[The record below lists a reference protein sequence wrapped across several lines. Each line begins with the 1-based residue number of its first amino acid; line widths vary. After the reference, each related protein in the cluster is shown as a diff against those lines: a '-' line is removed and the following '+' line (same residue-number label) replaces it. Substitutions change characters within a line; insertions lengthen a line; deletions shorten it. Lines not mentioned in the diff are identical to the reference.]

1 MPKGIFGGAIF
12 VSAFLLF
19 WLQPLFSKMVL
30 PFLGGSPSVWN
41 TAMMFFQ
48 LVLLAGY
55 GYAHLLTH
63 KIAKLRWQ
71 LAIHAIVVAGGLAFL
86 PFAVSRGLVPPT
98 SGSPIPWLFGLLAVS
113 VGWPFF
119 ALSASAPLLQ
129 AWFGRSGHRLSG
141 DPYFLYAA
149 SNSGSLLALLAFPI
163 LLEPQLTLAGQSM
176 AWTIGYGV
184 LFVALIAAGILLLR
198 SSAATAT
205 QQAAAAPVAPNSWR
219 QRLTWIVLAFV
230 PSSLLLGVTTYI
242 TTDIASAPLLW
253 VVPLALYLLSF
264 IIAFARRAWL
274 KPEWTLKPQAIGIL
288 VVAILVTLVLLF
300 ERGGSVLL
308 VASVHLLTFFAT
320 AVVCHTELAR
330 RRPGVEGLTEFYFC
344 MSIGGAL
351 GGIFNALVAP
361 LIFSTDYEYYL
372 ALVAACALR
381 VFVGGEAKK
390 LNARDIVYP
399 AILAVLVAAVAYRSV
414 DASPLGLIGRVA
426 FLVPCAVALYA
437 FAARPFRFAFGV
449 AALIG
454 SALLV
459 QGSVDVLHTER
470 NFFGINRV
478 KLIAGGA
485 KTVLIHGTT
494 MHGTEF
500 TDPRLRREPLA
511 YYARSGPVGQL
522 LALAGL
528 RPRVAAVG
536 LGTGALACYRKP
548 GESWTFFEIDAA
560 VERIARDSRFFH
572 YLPDCGA
579 GTNVVLGDGRLS
591 LKAMP
596 DASYDLIVIDA
607 FSSDSIPM
615 HLLTREAVA
624 LYLRKLKPRG
634 VILFNISNEYLRLE
648 PVVSAL
654 VASVG
659 AAGRH
664 QIFQPSREQVA
675 EGATASEWMAIAATD
690 ADLAFLKPE
699 KRWQVIRAEPGAAPW
714 TDDFSNIVGAIR
726 W

>member
-30 PFLGGSPSVWN
+30 PLLGGSPSVWN

-63 KIAKLRWQ
+63 GIAKLRWQ
-71 LAIHAIVVAGGLAFL
+71 LAIHGAVVAGGLAFL

-129 AWFGRSGHRLSG
+129 AWFARSGHRLSG

-163 LLEPQLTLAGQSM
+163 LLEPELTLAGQSM
-176 AWTIGYGV
+176 AWAIGYGV
-184 LFVALIAAGILLLR
+184 LFLALIAAGILLLR
-198 SSAATAT
+198 SGAATAT
-205 QQAAAAPVAPNSWR
+205 QEAAAAPVAATTWR

-264 IIAFARRAWL
+264 IVAFAHRAWL
-274 KPEWTLKPQAIGIL
+274 KPEWTLKAQAIGIL

-308 VASVHLLTFFAT
+308 VASVHLLTFFVT

-361 LIFSTDYEYYL
+361 LIF
-372 ALVAACALR
+372 
-381 VFVGGEAKK
+381 
-390 LNARDIVYP
+390 
-399 AILAVLVAAVAYRSV
+399 
-414 DASPLGLIGRVA
+414 
-426 FLVPCAVALYA
+426 
-437 FAARPFRFAFGV
+437 
-449 AALIG
+449 
-454 SALLV
+454 
-459 QGSVDVLHTER
+459 
-470 NFFGINRV
+470 
-478 KLIAGGA
+478 
-485 KTVLIHGTT
+485 
-494 MHGTEF
+494 
-500 TDPRLRREPLA
+500 
-511 YYARSGPVGQL
+511 
-522 LALAGL
+522 
-528 RPRVAAVG
+528 
-536 LGTGALACYRKP
+536 
-548 GESWTFFEIDAA
+548 
-560 VERIARDSRFFH
+560 
-572 YLPDCGA
+572 
-579 GTNVVLGDGRLS
+579 
-591 LKAMP
+591 
-596 DASYDLIVIDA
+596 
-607 FSSDSIPM
+607 
-615 HLLTREAVA
+615 
-624 LYLRKLKPRG
+624 
-634 VILFNISNEYLRLE
+634 
-648 PVVSAL
+648 
-654 VASVG
+654 
-659 AAGRH
+659 
-664 QIFQPSREQVA
+664 
-675 EGATASEWMAIAATD
+675 
-690 ADLAFLKPE
+690 
-699 KRWQVIRAEPGAAPW
+699 
-714 TDDFSNIVGAIR
+714 
-726 W
+726 